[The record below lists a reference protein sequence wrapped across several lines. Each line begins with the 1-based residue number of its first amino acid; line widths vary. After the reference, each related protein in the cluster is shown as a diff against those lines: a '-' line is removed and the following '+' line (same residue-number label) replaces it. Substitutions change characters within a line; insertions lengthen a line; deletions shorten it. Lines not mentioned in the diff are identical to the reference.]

1 MTKIEQ
7 VIHYVDEQLKSRRL
21 TPGMRLPSVRSLAKQ
36 LDFSVSTVVNAYERM
51 LSMGLIE
58 SRAGSGFFVC
68 APLEPLILSQ
78 IEPIQDQNLDPLKI
92 SRQLLEASPFL
103 IKAGGGWLP
112 DDWMPHEAL
121 RKAIRDTSKDSVFE
135 LVNYSSPL
143 GLSSLRELLARRLH
157 TKDINVT
164 PEQILLTDSGSSS
177 IDLICRFLLKPGDTV
192 LLDEPC
198 YFNFRAL
205 LKVHQVKVIGVP
217 YTPDGPDIKAF
228 KQAIIE
234 HHPRLYITNS
244 GIHNPT
250 GATLSQSKAHQLV
263 SLIEQA
269 NMVVIEDDIF
279 SDFET
284 SPSPRLSALDGL
296 KNSIYIGSF
305 SKTLSASLRCGYIV
319 TKLEW
324 IDYLVDLKVATS
336 FSHNNFSA
344 HVLYKI
350 LTHGGYRK
358 HIEQLKIR
366 LADAMIISI
375 HRLEKMRIQP
385 WIRPKAGIFLWCEL
399 PIDINIQKLM
409 SYCTEKGVILALGN
423 SFAEA
428 HTFQNFLRFNIAQC
442 MHPDFF
448 NILEDAMQYASMNH
462 PLNSL

>member
-21 TPGMRLPSVRSLAKQ
+21 TPGMRLPSVRGLAKQ
-36 LDFSVSTVVNAYERM
+36 LNFSVSTIVNAYERM

-58 SRAGSGFFVC
+58 SRPGSGFYIC
-68 APLEPLILSQ
+68 TPLEPLILSQ
-78 IEPIQDQNLDPLKI
+78 IEPIRDKNLDPLKI
-92 SRQLLEASPFL
+92 SRQLLEAPSSL
-103 IKAGGGWLP
+103 IKPGCGWLP

-121 RKAIRDTSKDSVFE
+121 RKAIRDASKNSVFE
-135 LVNYSSPL
+135 LMNYSSPL
-143 GLSSLRELLARRLH
+143 GLISLRELLARRLH
-157 TKDINVT
+157 AKDINVT
-164 PEQILLTDSGSSS
+164 PNQILLTDSGSYS

-192 LLDEPC
+192 LLDDPC

-205 LKVHQVKVIGVP
+205 LKVHQVKVISVP
-217 YTPDGPDIKAF
+217 YTPDGPDIEAF

-250 GATLSQSKAHQLV
+250 GATLSPSKAHQLV

-269 NMVVIEDDIF
+269 NMIVVEDDIF

-296 KNSIYIGSF
+296 KNTIYIGSF

-319 TKLEW
+319 TKSEW

-344 HVLYKI
+344 HVLYRV

-358 HIEQLKIR
+358 HTEQVKNR
-366 LADAMIISI
+366 LADAMSISI
-375 HRLEKMRIQP
+375 QRLENMRIRP
-385 WIRPKAGIFLWCEL
+385 WIKPKAGIFLWCEL
-399 PIDINIQKLM
+399 PEDIHIQKLM
-409 SYCTEKGVILALGN
+409 TYCAKKGVILALGN
-423 SFAEA
+423 SFSEVNA
-428 HTFQNFLRFNIAQC
+428 FQNFQRFNVAQC

-448 NILEDAMQYASMNH
+448 NILEEAMQYASITH
-462 PLNSL
+462 PLNSA